1 MSQRQPAS
9 SRVSRRFGR
18 HVLPLAGVL
27 LVFWFLLSGRTD
39 PFHLTL
45 GALSALCIAIAT
57 QPLLLLAPAIGNPNE
72 HPLASHPWR
81 RLLGY
86 LPWLVVQIVKA
97 SLQVA
102 YVVLHP
108 SLPIDPEVVHF
119 KRPLPHNLAR
129 LTLANSITLTPG
141 TVTLDVDGDDY
152 AVHALTRG
160 DRVEAST
167 PLVARVAALFEKPP
181 QAK

>member
-9 SRVSRRFGR
+9 SRVPHRFSR

-27 LVFWFLLSGRTD
+27 LLFWLLLSGRTD
-39 PFHLTL
+39 PLHLGL
-45 GALSALCIAIAT
+45 GALSAVGIALAT
-57 QPLLLLAPAIGNPNE
+57 QPLLLLAPPIGNEGE
-72 HPLASHPWR
+72 HPLASHPWM

-86 LPWLVVQIVKA
+86 LPWLIIRIVLG

-102 YVVLHP
+102 YVVVHP
-108 SLPIDPEVVHF
+108 SLPIDPEIVRF
-119 KRPLPHNLAR
+119 RRPLPHNLAR

-152 AVHALTRG
+152 AVHALRRG
-160 DRVEAST
+160 DRIDAST
-167 PLVARVAALFEKPP
+167 PLVARVAALFEGPE
-181 QAK
+181 AK